1 VILEDDES
9 DIPEPEPEATAVSA
23 SVDAGA
29 DPAFDLSKPVYP
41 SSHEAWWD
49 VEDGCYIDDDLRPIS
64 LLEQEG
70 LASTPDQPHSCYH
83 SPRPSLDPINQ
94 HDNSDGDNN
103 NETMRGTSDEP
114 ASHIII
120 LQPLDENSEG
130 GNDKNASKLEISM
143 QLAFEE
149 QEKSLS
155 APAPSSCH
163 SHRPSGEPSHL
174 QLGQENDQSGTGY
187 GILEGPGQGFPL
199 CSQNEVGETG
209 GIEIQQQ
216 EELVGQD
223 EELGRPAMSDQQNL
237 VEVVDADDPKN
248 KETTEALPAAQ
259 LEIEKEY
266 RHTSRAS
273 QTPSPSAPSDPAPA
287 GESESGKWG
296 EKRGRQD
303 THTEISSETHP
314 SVNTDDTC
322 ETQPAKRRKRRSA
335 PAVTLPF
342 HVRRSRRLL
351 PPSTTS
357 LEIDDAQPQADRGCP
372 STLVNDEQHH
382 ASRISQCPV
391 ATGAVPVAEYQEWP
405 FHGFLKRTR
414 IGDDITYNLEFKLPL
429 TSSQSS
435 FGGATTAEAGN
446 NHIDSTRTR
455 PQNSTAVDARALAP
469 RRSKLSISYDNKGLS
484 DSDPEC
490 SSDNDGC
497 SSEDELGRSS
507 TSRQIRW
514 SDLDEQRLLAYKKE
528 GKPWEWI
535 FDKFPGRTRP
545 AVRTRWNMV
554 RPRGD

>member
-9 DIPEPEPEATAVSA
+9 DTPEPEPEATAVSA

-49 VEDGCYIDDDLRPIS
+49 VEDGYYIDGDLRPIPP
-64 LLEQEG
+64 LEQEG
-70 LASTPDQPHSCYH
+70 LASAPDQPHSRYH

-94 HDNSDGDNN
+94 HDDSDSDDND
-103 NETMRGTSDEP
+103 ETMRGTSDEP
-114 ASHIII
+114 VSHVL
-120 LQPLDENSEG
+120 LQPLDENGEG
-130 GNDKNASKLEISM
+130 GSNENASKLERNM

-149 QEKSLS
+149 QEKLLS
-155 APAPSSCH
+155 APAPSSH
-163 SHRPSGEPSHL
+163 YPHRPSAEPSLL
-174 QLGQENDQSGTGY
+174 QLGQENDPSGTGY
-187 GILEGPGQGFPL
+187 GKLEGPRQGFPL
-199 CSQNEVGETG
+199 CSQNEVGEAG
-209 GIEIQQQ
+209 GVEIQQQ
-216 EELVGQD
+216 EELLGLD
-223 EELGRPAMSDQQNL
+223 KELGRPAMSDQQNL

-248 KETTEALPAAQ
+248 KEATEAPPAAQ
-259 LEIEKEY
+259 LEIDKEY
-266 RHTSRAS
+266 RHISRAS
-273 QTPSPSAPSDPAPA
+273 QSPSPSALSDPALA
-287 GESESGKWG
+287 GEPESGKWG

-335 PAVTLPF
+335 PAVTAPL

-357 LEIDDAQPQADRGCP
+357 LEIDNVQPQADHGCP
-372 STLVNDEQHH
+372 SILVNDEQHY
-382 ASRISQCPV
+382 ASRTSRSPV

-405 FHGFLKRTR
+405 FHGFLKRTW

-435 FGGATTAEAGN
+435 FGRATTAEAGS
-446 NHIDSTRTR
+446 NHIDATRTR

-469 RRSKLSISYDNKGLS
+469 RRSKLSISDDDRGLS

-490 SSDNDGC
+490 SSDNDGY

-507 TSRQIRW
+507 TSKQRRW
-514 SDLDEQRLLAYKKE
+514 SDLDEQRLLEYKKE
-528 GKPWEWI
+528 GKSWEWI
-535 FDKFPGRTRP
+535 FGKFPGRTRP